1 MARIVVLSPDLML
14 GSKVEATLRAAGH
27 DITLS
32 PSIGEAPIQGA
43 DLLIVDLE
51 LEKAEAVVGLGMPVL
66 GYYPHTKSE
75 IRQAAE
81 AAGVDLV
88 VPRSRMA
95 REMTE
100 LVERLLGG

>member
-1 MARIVVLSPDLML
+1 ML